1 MHYAIRTAAAS
12 AILAIGISS
21 AANAALM
28 QPIEVTVTGAGSG
41 SPGTPAPV
49 ELLIDYATGPGP
61 FVNDVQTISQ
71 FVVDLR
77 GGTDTNANFPSAVFD
92 VSSATIFGGSFVGQ
106 TNFSFSNG
114 NSVLT
119 VDIGNDLFDQG
130 ESLSFSVNVV
140 DLCAGCATPNS
151 GEAFGFTGVPV
162 SLTVKDT
169 DTLAGTFSVV
179 DATTSQVGFGP
190 VAVAVPE
197 PSILALFGFGLVGLG
212 FLARRQRA
220 AAN

>member
-1 MHYAIRTAAAS
+1 MQYPIRTVVAS
-12 AILAIGISS
+12 AILAIGISG
-21 AANAALM
+21 AAHAALM

-49 ELLIDYATGPGP
+49 EFLIDYATGPGP
-61 FVNDVQTISQ
+61 FADNVQPISQ

-77 GGTDTNANFPSAVFD
+77 GGTDTNANFSSAVFD

-106 TNFSFSNG
+106 TSFSFSNG

-119 VDIGNDLFDQG
+119 VNIGNDLFDQG
-130 ESLSFSVNVV
+130 ESLNFSVNVV
-140 DLCAGCATPNS
+140 DLCAGCATANS

-162 SLTVKDT
+162 SLTVKNT
-169 DTLAGTFSVV
+169 GTLAGTFSVV
-179 DATTSQVGFGP
+179 NATTSYVGFGP
-190 VAVAVPE
+190 VPVPE

-212 FLARRQRA
+212 FVARRQRA